1 MVYRAAAESGWD
13 FSSRWFLPPPGTV
26 IDSAPVDAPV
36 DALGTAPVAAPGTVH
51 PGLEH
56 TRTSLIIPADLN
68 AFLAQVCPSLQI
80 SLELCIPE

>member
-26 IDSAPVDAPV
+26 IDSAPVDALVAAPGTVHADASV
-36 DALGTAPVAAPGTVH
+36 DAPVAAPGTVH

-68 AFLAQVCPSLQI
+68 AFLAQVRPQS
-80 SLELCIPE
+80 

>member
-26 IDSAPVDAPV
+26 IASAPVDALVAAPGTAPV
-36 DALGTAPVAAPGTVH
+36 AAPVAAPGTVH

-68 AFLAQVCPSLQI
+68 AFLAQVSSLMH
-80 SLELCIPE
+80 